1 MSDIMNYQFQDPMQ
15 TFLRM
20 SQFGSGIAQQREQGV
35 TARINAEMLQAKLQA
50 AEAEARTA
58 AAQQEKI
65 DELTM
70 RLRRPG
76 ATRNDYLELAMFLP
90 KDQAKAVQDSVAG
103 MREEEQAAALNESAQ
118 IFSAF
123 KGGRPDLA
131 AQYIR
136 RQAEAERGSGNEQ
149 GALAAEAWAKMAES
163 EVPEDVEKVADMF
176 GFQISLLP
184 GGEKVF
190 EAAAKRAE
198 EQRAATLFP
207 VLQQQKDAELR
218 KANSEAEKQ
227 AVEAKY
233 AKKIKISEL
242 KQKAADLGLTQA
254 QKDKVLAETNNLS
267 EEFANLMLENAAKEA
282 HGGFT
287 IKDVAALEDGL
298 RKEVDSNGSRFNV
311 IDSQYKIIKGASDT
325 GPGDLARIFAFMKA
339 IDPGSTVREGEQAS
353 AANAGGIPS
362 SIWSIYNKAVGA
374 GKLSPSLRAEFTREA
389 AKLWQIEKSKYDA
402 VLNRAE
408 TIIKNRKLNRANVFI
423 PVDQAALPQQAS
435 AAAPSA
441 RPAPPAAPSPSEQP
455 MEEVDL

>member
-1 MSDIMNYQFQDPMQ
+1 MNYRFQDPMQ
-15 TFLRM
+15 TFLQM

-136 RQAEAERGSGNEQ
+136 RQAEAERGAGNEQ

-163 EVPEDVEKVADMF
+163 KVPEDVEKVADMF

-190 EAAAKRAE
+190 EAAAKLAE
-198 EQRAATLFP
+198 EQRAASAEPDVIKKRLAEIGFT
-207 VLQQQKDAELR
+207 DAQ
-218 KANSEAEKQ
+218 ANKLN
-227 AVEAKY
+227 VEARK
-233 AKKIKISEL
+233 
-242 KQKAADLGLTQA
+242 LGIEANKLT
-254 QKDKVLAETNNLS
+254 D
-267 EEFANLMLENAAKEA
+267 
-282 HGGFT
+282 
-287 IKDVAALEDGL
+287 
-298 RKEVDSNGSRFNV
+298 EV
-311 IDSQYKIIKGASDT
+311 
-325 GPGDLARIFAFMKA
+325 
-339 IDPGSTVREGEQAS
+339 
-353 AANAGGIPS
+353 
-362 SIWSIYNKAVGA
+362 
-374 GKLSPSLRAEFTREA
+374 EA
-389 AKLWQIEKSKYDA
+389 AKKAIPKPREISSGAEKIVNDSVIAAAKAKALTSQYDILA
-402 VLNRAE
+402 RDFDAAIRDAGVGARITESVRRVLGTEKEPTALRQEYLRMRNTAVLEMLPPGVASDKDVELALAAFPTETSAPANIAGFLRGMAKLQAYDGAVSDAKAEWVQQNGTLGAAASPMQVGGRTVKPGERFSGFIAAYIPNTSVLNR
-408 TIIKNRKLNRANVFI
+408 
-423 PVDQAALPQQAS
+423 PQAPG
-435 AAAPSA
+435 AA
-441 RPAPPAAPSPSEQP
+441 QKV
-455 MEEVDL
+455 EEVDF